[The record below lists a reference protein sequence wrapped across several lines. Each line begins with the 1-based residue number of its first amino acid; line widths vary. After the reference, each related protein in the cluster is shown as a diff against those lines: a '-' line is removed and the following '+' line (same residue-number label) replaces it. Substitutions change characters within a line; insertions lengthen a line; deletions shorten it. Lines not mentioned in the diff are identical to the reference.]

1 MDGSQV
7 PSASRCWQVHQYLES
22 AQCHCYRA
30 PQSPHRH
37 YLLKSAM
44 RRKCINVIPAKRN
57 VADLGWPMTSPRPFP
72 IHDLPNEII
81 DNILTLSIPEELTDP
96 KLGSGEAF
104 RAFLER
110 TGVRD
115 YPRLLNQ
122 VCRRWRALVNNNATL
137 WSYIFVCAIDSDG
150 YGYFPDYYEQ
160 PLALSKDVPLTLVCI
175 LGNMSI
181 AHVLSSPPF
190 AQHIPR
196 MRMLCVH
203 ILGFSWTDPVFPLFE
218 KMATP
223 ALEVLRVYD
232 TDDMDESWGYRR
244 TPKRILKDAP
254 SLEELTL
261 VGFQKSRDCL
271 ALSHIGRDAGI
282 DWSRLTV
289 LRLPNTP
296 RRAYDLLFIV
306 STNPQLQAFQCTVF
320 GEPEDEDYEA
330 EFQESIS
337 DSEDDWSD
345 LEDEEDYTDEDRR
358 EAAARKLRRSTR
370 PQRRAA
376 QQAVMG
382 PHVLPNLVDLHV
394 AVDHDTESNPYDS
407 WRSRDGKDDERWGM
421 AKFLDGLTTPALT
434 TLTISAR
441 KGLARGT
448 KYDSD
453 YVSGSEIDAQEN
465 GTDPFVLKPLL
476 AAFIGRSRCTVRHL
490 SLLRVFISLPELF
503 AIIKLCHH
511 IRSLHLVDPLRFAR
525 SSLLHGLGTRTTR
538 KGRLIARKL
547 RHLVI
552 EHREQSVYAGFPI
565 SAVLDMVDARWPS
578 GWGHGS
584 DVAHVEI
591 VHCPSS
597 EYERGTP
604 KEVVQARMRDRL
616 AKMRERKDLRLVI
629 TQLKQSSAVREEI
642 ASWDR
647 LETYM

>member
-1 MDGSQV
+1 MQ
-7 PSASRCWQVHQYLES
+7 
-22 AQCHCYRA
+22 
-30 PQSPHRH
+30 
-37 YLLKSAM
+37 
-44 RRKCINVIPAKRN
+44 
-57 VADLGWPMTSPRPFP
+57 TSPRPFP

-81 DNILTLSIPEELTDP
+81 DNILTLSVPKELTDP
-96 KLGSGEAF
+96 TPGSGKAF
-104 RAFLER
+104 HAFLER

-122 VCRRWRALVNNNATL
+122 VCRRWRALVNSNATL

-150 YGYFPDYYEQ
+150 YGYFPEYYEQ
-160 PLALSKDVPLTLVCI
+160 PLALSRDEPLTLVCI
-175 LGNMSI
+175 LGSMSI

-190 AQHIPR
+190 AQHISR

-232 TDDMDESWGYRR
+232 TDNTDESWSYRR
-244 TPKRILKDAP
+244 TPEMILKYAP
-254 SLEELTL
+254 SLTEFAL
-261 VGFQKSRDCL
+261 VGFEKSGDYL
-271 ALSHIGRDAGI
+271 ALSGIGRDAGV

-289 LRLPNTP
+289 LRLPNIP

-306 STNPQLQAFQCTVF
+306 SISLQLQVFQCSVF
-320 GEPEDEDYEA
+320 GEPEDEDCEA
-330 EFQESIS
+330 EFQELIS

-345 LEDEEDYTDEDRR
+345 SEDEEDYTEEDRR

-370 PQRRAA
+370 SQRRAA

-394 AVDHDTESNPYDS
+394 A
-407 WRSRDGKDDERWGM
+407 
-421 AKFLDGLTTPALT
+421 
-434 TLTISAR
+434 
-441 KGLARGT
+441 GLARGT

-465 GTDPFVLKPLL
+465 GTEPFVLKPVL
-476 AAFIGRSRCTVRHL
+476 AAFIERSGCTIRHL

-511 IRSLHLVDPLRFAR
+511 IRSLHLVDPLRFVR
-525 SSLLHGLGTRTTR
+525 DSLLHGLGTRTTR

-552 EHREQSVYAGFPI
+552 EHREQSVYAGFSI
-565 SAVLDMVDARWPS
+565 SAVLDMVNARWPS

-604 KEVVQARMRDRL
+604 KEIVQARMRDRL

-647 LETYM
+647 METYM

>member
-1 MDGSQV
+1 MFSLTRPNPRVRATYVTPAQGYKVSPEFLDNMKQPAGDYRTPGQPSIFQV
-7 PSASRCWQVHQYLES
+7 TREKYIPTLLPSELEKIDNTVARGNYS
-22 AQCHCYRA
+22 T
-30 PQSPHRH
+30 
-37 YLLKSAM
+37 K
-44 RRKCINVIPAKRN
+44 RKDDKPSVRDQTFPK
-57 VADLGWPMTSPRPFP
+57 PFP

-81 DNILTLSIPEELTDP
+81 DNILTLSVPKELTDP
-96 KLGSGEAF
+96 TPGSGKAF
-104 RAFLER
+104 HAFLER

-122 VCRRWRALVNNNATL
+122 VCRRWRALVNSNATL
-137 WSYIFVCAIDSDG
+137 WSDG
-150 YGYFPDYYEQ
+150 YGYFPEYYEQ
-160 PLALSKDVPLTLVCI
+160 LLALSRDEPLTLVCI
-175 LGNMSI
+175 LGSMSI

-244 TPKRILKDAP
+244 TPRRILKDAP

-261 VGFQKSRDCL
+261 VGFQKSRDCF

-289 LRLPNTP
+289 LRLPNIP

-306 STNPQLQAFQCTVF
+306 STNPQLQAFQCAVF

-330 EFQESIS
+330 EFQELIS

-345 LEDEEDYTDEDRR
+345 LEDEEDYTEEDRR

-394 AVDHDTESNPYDS
+394 AVDHDTESDPYDS
-407 WRSRDGKDDERWGM
+407 WRSRVGKGDERSGM

-465 GTDPFVLKPLL
+465 GTESFVLKPVL
-476 AAFIGRSRCTVRHL
+476 AAFIERSRCTVRHL
-490 SLLRVFISLPELF
+490 SLIRVFISLPEFL
-503 AIIKLCHH
+503 
-511 IRSLHLVDPLRFAR
+511 LRD
-525 SSLLHGLGTRTTR
+525 LGTRTTR

-565 SAVLDMVDARWPS
+565 SAVLDMIDARWPS

-584 DVAHVEI
+584 DVAYVEV

-604 KEVVQARMRDRL
+604 KEIVQARMRGRL

-647 LETYM
+647 METYM

>member
-1 MDGSQV
+1 MQ
-7 PSASRCWQVHQYLES
+7 
-22 AQCHCYRA
+22 
-30 PQSPHRH
+30 
-37 YLLKSAM
+37 
-44 RRKCINVIPAKRN
+44 
-57 VADLGWPMTSPRPFP
+57 TSPRPFP

-81 DNILTLSIPEELTDP
+81 DNILTLSVPKELTDP
-96 KLGSGEAF
+96 TPGSGKAF
-104 RAFLER
+104 HAFLER

-122 VCRRWRALVNNNATL
+122 VCRRWRALVNSNATL

-150 YGYFPDYYEQ
+150 YGYFPEHYEQ

-190 AQHIPR
+190 AQHVCR

-203 ILGFSWTDPVFPLFE
+203 IFGFGWTEPVFPLFE
-218 KMATP
+218 KMPTP
-223 ALEVLRVYD
+223 ALQVLRVYD
-232 TDDMDESWGYRR
+232 TDNMDESWGDHR
-244 TPKRILKDAP
+244 TPKRILVDAP
-254 SLEELTL
+254 SLIELIL
-261 VGFQKSRDCL
+261 VGFRKSQDYI

-289 LRLPNTP
+289 LRLPNIP

-306 STNPQLQAFQCTVF
+306 STNAQLQVFQCTVF
-320 GEPEDEDYEA
+320 GEPELEECEA
-330 EFQESIS
+330 EFQGPMS
-337 DSEDDWSD
+337 DSDDDWSD
-345 LEDEEDYTDEDRR
+345 GDSEEDYTEEGRW
-358 EAAARKLRRSTR
+358 EAAARRLRQITR

-382 PHVLPNLVDLHV
+382 PHVLPNLLELHV
-394 AVDHDTESNPYDS
+394 AVDHNLQYSYSS
-407 WRSRDGKDDERWGM
+407 WLHWSGKVGEPWGM
-421 AKFLDGLTTPALT
+421 TKFLDGLTTPALT

-441 KGLARGT
+441 KGLARRT
-448 KYDSD
+448 NDDSD

-465 GTDPFVLKPLL
+465 GTEPFVLKPLL
-476 AAFIGRSRCTVRHL
+476 AALVERSRCTVRHL
-490 SLLRVFISLPELF
+490 SLIRVFISLSELF
-503 AIIKLCHH
+503 AVIKLCHH
-511 IRSLHLVDPLRFAR
+511 IRSLHLVDPLRFVR
-525 SSLLHGLGTRTTR
+525 DSLLHGLGTRTTR

-584 DVAHVEI
+584 DVAYVEV

-604 KEVVQARMRDRL
+604 KEIVQARMRGRL

-647 LETYM
+647 METYM